1 MKQINKIFYI
11 IVIFL
16 ITIYISNR
24 IIGSI
29 ISDKISGKMEEVLL
43 ENGFIAI
50 DENKRHI
57 FRNNIIGE
65 ISYHDITVN
74 PLNASINIH
83 ELILYDNLTERT
95 LQIES
100 LNLKTGYSEQWHENV
115 VNSVVI
121 FRGIF
126 NLAYPGWAMTYMGTF
141 LAGLWGFVHGFLAG
155 FLIAIFYNIFSKVFN
170 RS

>member
-1 MKQINKIFYI
+1 MKRINKIFYI

-29 ISDKISGKMEEVLL
+29 ISDKITGKMEEILL

-65 ISYHDITVN
+65 ISYQDITVN

-100 LNLKTGYSEQWHENV
+100 LNLKTGY
-115 VNSVVI
+115 
-121 FRGIF
+121 
-126 NLAYPGWAMTYMGTF
+126 
-141 LAGLWGFVHGFLAG
+141 
-155 FLIAIFYNIFSKVFN
+155 
-170 RS
+170 